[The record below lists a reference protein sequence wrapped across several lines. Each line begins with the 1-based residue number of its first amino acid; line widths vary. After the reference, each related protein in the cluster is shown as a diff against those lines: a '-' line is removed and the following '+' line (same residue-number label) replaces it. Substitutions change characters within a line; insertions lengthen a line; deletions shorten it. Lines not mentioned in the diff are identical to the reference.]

1 MRVYSQVTIG
11 VLSDARVIGDFD
23 FFLWV
28 YMDFLNFLQW
38 IWLQWQEKNSVTN
51 YVKKKKWGREAVEEV
66 LWSGSKKSPTNTA
79 ETPTGRLPL
88 LLAYLSGSDC
98 AGGLV
103 QPFLAG
109 SSGFERFPVGS
120 KQAGWGLPLAGCCPQ
135 RWPRS
140 HKGLW
145 ALPSTYFCPL
155 QGVLLPISPPLLI
168 SRSFLSFLAES
179 NEMTYLEVLYTL

>member
-11 VLSDARVIGDFD
+11 VLSDGRVLGDFD

-28 YMDFLNFLQW
+28 YLDFLNFLQW

-51 YVKKKKWGREAVEEV
+51 YVKKKTRKRSGRRSPVVRQQEV
-66 LWSGSKKSPTNTA
+66 SDKNCR
-79 ETPTGRLPL
+79 TPTGRLPL

-155 QGVLLPISPPLLI
+155 QGVLLPISPPPLI